1 MKISIVIVTYKREEV
16 LLDTIRSL
24 LELDVK
30 ANEILVIDQTESHK
44 IETKRTLENWH
55 DRGYIRWIQVQ
66 FPSITRAMNIGLRR
80 AKGERVIFLDDDI
93 IPDCKLVDT
102 HTKRSRL
109 DTNAVIAGRVLQ
121 PWHNG
126 RADDEDL
133 PFLFNSLKR
142 KEVSKFIGC
151 NFSVPRE
158 LAISIGGFDT
168 NFVRVAYQF
177 EAEFAYRWIKG
188 GYKIFYE
195 PDALIQHL
203 KSERGGTR
211 SYGLHLE
218 TVKPDHAV
226 GRYYFNLCTRP
237 IGPALIRSFKDCIRS
252 VFTKYHARHPH
263 WIPLTL
269 IAEVRGFL
277 WAILL
282 FKTGRGLIN
291 GEDIDLLVVA
301 SHPVQYTTQIFK
313 ELSHVIGMRSQ
324 VLYLTIPDSKSQS
337 LGFKKEFMWDI
348 PLLEGYEF
356 ICAKESIGKG
366 LTAGF
371 TGVRVRNPLE
381 ELKNTY
387 RANKPDV
394 VLITGWHFW
403 GMVQMFISLGLSQVP
418 IILRMD
424 SNGVKTRNFIHQW
437 VYKLFFTYVKISLVV
452 GKENEIFCLN
462 SGLKKNQLIRC
473 PHIVDN
479 EFFAIRSNLPHSEQK
494 ELRHQWNIDQGSFC
508 FVFAGKLQPKKRP
521 FDLLIAFNRACKI
534 LGNKIHLLVVG
545 SGELEDECQK
555 FAKDNNIPVT
565 FTGFLNQTQIPKA
578 YAVGNC
584 IVLPSNHDETWGL
597 VINEAMACR
606 LPAIVSDQ
614 VGCMRDLI
622 KEGVTGMS
630 YKCGDV
636 SHLTELLIYMYNNQ
650 DLAQIMGANA
660 KEMIFSEYSLKDV
673 VKGIEKAVSSI
684 HGDSSI

>member
-24 LELDVK
+24 LRLDEK
-30 ANEILVIDQTESHK
+30 GHEILVIDQTETHK
-44 IETKRTLENWH
+44 IETEKTLRSWH
-55 DRGYIRWIQVQ
+55 DRGDIRWIRVK

-80 AKGERVIFLDDDI
+80 AKGERVLFLDDDI
-93 IPDCKLVDT
+93 IPDSKIVDT
-102 HTKRSRL
+102 HIKQSTLNS
-109 DTNAVIAGRVLQ
+109 NAIIAGRVLQ

-126 RADDEDL
+126 IADNEDL
-133 PFLFNSLKR
+133 PFLFNSLNR
-142 KEVSKFIGC
+142 KEVASFIGC

-158 LAISIGGFDT
+158 LAIRIGGFDT

-177 EAEFAYRWIKG
+177 EAEFAYRWLER
-188 GYKIFYE
+188 GYKILYE

-218 TVKPDHAV
+218 TIKPDHAV

-237 IGPALIRSFKDCIRS
+237 LGSALICSFKDCIRS
-252 VFTKYHARHPH
+252 VFTKHHARHPH
-263 WIPLTL
+263 WVPLTL
-269 IAEVRGFL
+269 IAEVRGFF

-282 FKTGRGLIN
+282 LRTGRGLIN

-301 SHPVQYTTQIFK
+301 SHPVQYTSQIFK
-313 ELSHVIGMRSQ
+313 ELSNTIGMRTQ

-337 LGFKKEFMWDI
+337 LGFKKEFIWDI

-366 LTAGF
+366 LTHGF

-387 RANKPDV
+387 RPNKPDV
-394 VLITGWHFW
+394 VLLTGWHFW

-424 SNGVKTRNFIHQW
+424 SNGVKNRNIIHQW
-437 VYKLFFTYVKISLVV
+437 IYKLFFSYVKICLVV
-452 GKENEIFCLN
+452 GKENETFCLT
-462 SGLKKNQLIRC
+462 SGLKENQLIRC

-479 EFFAIRSNLPHSEQK
+479 EFFAIRSDLSLSER
-494 ELRHQWNIDQGSFC
+494 EDLRHEWNINQGSFC
-508 FVFAGKLQPKKRP
+508 FVFAGKLQTKKRP
-521 FDLLIAFNRACKI
+521 FDLLSAFNRAYKI
-534 LGNKIHLLVVG
+534 SRSNIHLLMIG
-545 SGELEDECQK
+545 SGELENECRS
-555 FAKDNNIPVT
+555 FVKDNNIPVT

-584 IVLPSNHDETWGL
+584 IVLPSNSDETWGL
-597 VINEAMACR
+597 VINEAMACG

-622 KEGVTGMS
+622 KEGVTGLS

-636 SHLTELLIYMYNNQ
+636 SHLTELLIYMYKNE
-650 DLAQIMGANA
+650 DLAKVMGANA
-660 KEMIFSEYSLKDV
+660 KRMIFSQYNLSDV
-673 VKGIEKAVSSI
+673 LKGINEAVLSI
-684 HGDSSI
+684 HGG